1 MFFFFKQNT
10 AYEMR
15 ISDWSSDVCSSDLL
29 RKHSVGADQMNPIL
43 ADLGSSPITQKTRS
57 FNILAR
63 PHVHMQHVAQADPK
77 LAELLAHRE
86 SEIIEQ
92 AEIQVKYES
101 YFDKEIEIV
110 NKKIGRAHV

>member
-1 MFFFFKQNT
+1 MVGDDRLEKVKNKVESAEQLI
-10 AYEMR
+10 AY
-15 ISDWSSDVCSSDLL
+15 L

-63 PHVHMQHVAQADPK
+63 PHVHMQHVAQPDPK

-86 SEIIEQ
+86 SEDRKSTRLNSSHKC
-92 AEIQVKYES
+92 ATRMPS
-101 YFDKEIEIV
+101 SSS
-110 NKKIGRAHV
+110 NKKQ